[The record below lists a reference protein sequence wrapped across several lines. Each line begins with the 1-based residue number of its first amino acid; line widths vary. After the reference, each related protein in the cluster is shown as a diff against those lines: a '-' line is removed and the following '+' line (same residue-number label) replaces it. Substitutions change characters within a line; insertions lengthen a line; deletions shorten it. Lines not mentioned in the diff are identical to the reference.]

1 MESENINNRPMD
13 NNSGGGPAAGPDGI
27 LSFEQALVQL
37 QELVKKMESGALPL
51 ADSVKAYEQGVKLKA
66 YLEQVL
72 KEAELKI
79 EKLNIA
85 D

>member
-1 MESENINNRPMD
+1 MEQKTTPE
-13 NNSGGGPAAGPDGI
+13 
-27 LSFEQALVQL
+27 LTFEQALSQL

-51 ADSVKAYEQGVKLKA
+51 TDSVKAYEQGMKLKA

-79 EKLNIA
+79 EQLKVGE
-85 D
+85 